1 MSAIFLLPVC
11 LTYWPRKYTTC
22 VDSHSDNSNKFEVDM
37 TTHCWVIAFFADT
50 LHDLVTLTFDLLTL
64 NSCHTWQVTWPTLPP
79 SLKTLRLELW
89 FITFPIGYHWKCVC
103 GHCTCTKSHD
113 PWARGQKQLHFWN
126 PRHRIVNPLQL
137 RWLYDEG
144 SSSYLQNN
152 AQFSVK
158 KAVSV
163 SAHVENHVICER
175 CPECLIAVVLNDVD
189 LLYQTSKVEHLIAF
203 AAIFSTFLTVRVQK
217 WLFANFQ
224 CKFRHYLTFPQPW
237 FPDSM
242 QNFGDLVTFSID
254 LLCFMC

>member
-1 MSAIFLLPVC
+1 MNSQCKFRHHWSIPQPRFPYSVQNVGALAMFFIDVCTYICSMSAIFLLPVC

-22 VDSHSDNSNKFEVDM
+22 VDSHGDNSNKFEVDM
-37 TTHCWVIAFFADT
+37 TTHCWVIAFFADM

-126 PRHRIVNPLQL
+126 PRHRTVNPLQL
-137 RWLYDEG
+137 RWLYDES

-158 KAVSV
+158 KPYESLHMWKITWSV
-163 SAHVENHVICER
+163 KGALN
-175 CPECLIAVVLNDVD
+175 VL
-189 LLYQTSKVEHLIAF
+189 LQLFSMTSIYCIRLRKL
-203 AAIFSTFLTVRVQK
+203 
-217 WLFANFQ
+217 
-224 CKFRHYLTFPQPW
+224 
-237 FPDSM
+237 
-242 QNFGDLVTFSID
+242 SI
-254 LLCFMC
+254 